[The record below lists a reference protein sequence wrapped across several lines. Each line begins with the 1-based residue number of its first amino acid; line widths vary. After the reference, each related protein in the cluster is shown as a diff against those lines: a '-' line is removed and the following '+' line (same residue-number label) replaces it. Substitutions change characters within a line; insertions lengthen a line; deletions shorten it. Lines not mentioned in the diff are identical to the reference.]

1 MKSINEENKLL
12 HFEVFEPV
20 NENGYWTQRLEI
32 SVKDKSMTEGFC
44 ERGERLSWNNNC
56 HEKPNQREEQSGWRD
71 YSRDSS
77 FGIPCEVDACLA
89 AAIGKTTDITAKA
102 NTWSAALACWRTN
115 ASPINPSTSSLL
127 FIITGYSV
135 FQKAIIGAN
144 SFSNLRTYETIW

>member
-1 MKSINEENKLL
+1 MKRINCFILKFLNQSMRTDTERRDWK
-12 HFEVFEPV
+12 FQSKTRAWQRASV
-20 NENGYWTQRLEI
+20 NGG
-32 SVKDKSMTEGFC
+32 EG
-44 ERGERLSWNNNC
+44 LSWNNNC